1 MSRSSHLELLATDSQ
16 ALDPPDSVSHPSEPP
31 DIRKWF
37 SSYIYESPELNTLDG
52 FGDFNGSG
60 EICLEE
66 EKEGKFG
73 ENVGKSDDGLL
84 SAGKESSDGIA
95 KCDEYV
101 KSAAMVFEFVPYHL
115 GLRMAVG
122 GIAMVTGS
130 SEALSFCS
138 EPPDIKNWFSSYLHE
153 SPPLDATDD
162 FTSSDCDDGKLS
174 TTQKS
179 CRKDTKDVMNFIHV
193 EESRELLSHNRK
205 SDVVVE
211 CTNLVKCTNL
221 NDQSVCKDSHDIHLK
236 RSSSTPSQLTSK
248 MVSEQMLPGQET
260 GNHDHDFGGKFGN
273 ENAYGKT
280 YNLKLDCSLIE
291 NTSPKILNM
300 EINTGSQVGKSL
312 HKSIGTK
319 NCVKDSLVK
328 KELDEIV
335 SAGALDLSEPKGD
348 SWRRPTYKRSIGKE
362 NKETNLLGNGFIS
375 TRKNSSQANT
385 GNVMRHV
392 LVQTGSL
399 RNEVKPAVILEKDG
413 KMSRKV
419 LFETSNLHSPNVLE
433 STGKWCCPQKNKPS
447 LGPPLKQLRLEQW
460 VRRV

>member
-1 MSRSSHLELLATDSQ
+1 MSRSSHLELLSTDSQ
-16 ALDPPDSVSHPSEPP
+16 ALDPPDSVSLASEPP

-37 SSYIYESPELNTLDG
+37 SSYIYESPELNTSDG
-52 FGDFNGSG
+52 FGDINGSG

-73 ENVGKSDDGLL
+73 ENRHVGKSDYGLL
-84 SAGKESSDGIA
+84 SAEKESSDGIA
-95 KCDEYV
+95 ECGESV
-101 KSAAMVFEFVPYHL
+101 RSA
-115 GLRMAVG
+115 
-122 GIAMVTGS
+122 AMVTGS
-130 SEALSFCS
+130 SGSLSFCS

-162 FTSSDCDDGKLS
+162 FTISDCEDVKLS

-205 SDVVVE
+205 SMW
-211 CTNLVKCTNL
+211 LL
-221 NDQSVCKDSHDIHLK
+221 NARTCRVWAPVLHILTYLFGPSKLCSGAKLDSHYVHLK
-236 RSSSTPSQLTSK
+236 RFSSTPSQLTSK

-260 GNHDHDFGGKFGN
+260 GNPDHDFGRKSGN
-273 ENAYGKT
+273 ENT
-280 YNLKLDCSLIE
+280 YDVAFNRKLDCSLID
-291 NTSPKILNM
+291 NKSPKLLNI
-300 EINTGSQVGKSL
+300 ENNTGSQVQKSL

-335 SAGALDLSEPKGD
+335 SAGAFDLSEHK
-348 SWRRPTYKRSIGKE
+348 
-362 NKETNLLGNGFIS
+362 
-375 TRKNSSQANT
+375 
-385 GNVMRHV
+385 V
-392 LVQTGSL
+392 
-399 RNEVKPAVILEKDG
+399 LEKDA
-413 KMSRKV
+413 KTSRKV
-419 LFETSNLHSPNVLE
+419 LSETSNLHSPNALE

-460 VRRV
+460 VRRA